1 MIIVATIKQNIKSL
15 CDYGKS
21 AKFKRGKCRKPGKV
35 EYYIVAKGKKVKVVF
50 DEESGVVL

>member
-1 MIIVATIKQNIKSL
+1 MIIVASIKQNIKSL

-35 EYYIVAKGKKVKVVF
+35 EYYIVARGKKVKVVF

>member
-1 MIIVATIKQNIKSL
+1 MILASIKQNIKSL

-35 EYYIVAKGKKVKVVF
+35 EYYIVARGKKTKVVF
-50 DEESGVVL
+50 DEEAGVVL